1 MTDEGNRTDFGKRQE
16 EDHGRGVRGHAPP
29 AVCRMTV
36 RPGGD
41 VIEWAVRPGDT
52 YEDALLANC
61 IVPDTVLIFFKGTS
75 LPQDKPITE
84 PDVEIVLTCSRG

>member
-1 MTDEGNRTDFGKRQE
+1 MAGQDDGPCFRTGPE
-16 EDHGRGVRGHAPP
+16 EDDSREVQAPSP
-29 AVCRMTV
+29 PPLCRMTV

-41 VIEWAVRPGDT
+41 VIEWVVRPGDT
-52 YEDALLANC
+52 YERALLAHC

-75 LPQDKPITE
+75 LPQDKPIME

>member
-1 MTDEGNRTDFGKRQE
+1 MTDEGNRTYFGKRQE
-16 EDHGRGVRGHAPP
+16 GDDSREVQAPSPP
-29 AVCRMTV
+29 AVCRMTIS
-36 RPGGD
+36 PGGD
-41 VIEWAVRPGDT
+41 VIEWTVRPGDT
-52 YEDALLANC
+52 YEDVLLANC